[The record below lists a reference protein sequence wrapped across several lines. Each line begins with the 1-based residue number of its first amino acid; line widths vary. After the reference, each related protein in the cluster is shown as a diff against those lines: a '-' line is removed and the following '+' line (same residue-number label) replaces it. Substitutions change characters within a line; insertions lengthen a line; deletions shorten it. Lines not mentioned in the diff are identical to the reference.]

1 MACCHSHSW
10 LLHNT
15 QSLSLW
21 KWRSFTLRFVGTTR
35 RRSSIQSPNSLRFS
49 PLISH
54 KGYCNTFN
62 RSFNSASPGVVSES
76 GDAAA
81 AASYSKSEGV
91 VSRDML
97 LASTLFKREEKTVN
111 SNPSDGRVMLIDGTS
126 IIYRAYYKLLAKLH
140 HGHLSHAD
148 GNGDWVLTIFSA
160 LSLIIDVLM
169 FIPSHV
175 AVVFDHDGVS
185 FGQTCNSSN
194 ESFKGKGL
202 NFRHTLYPAYKSN
215 RPPTPDTI
223 VQGLQYLKAS
233 IKAMSIKVIEV
244 PGVEADDVIG
254 TLAVRSVDSGYKVRV
269 VSPDKDFFQILSPSL
284 RLLRIAPRGFDM
296 VSFGMED
303 FAEKYG
309 SLQPSQFV
317 DVISLVG
324 DKSDN
329 IPGVHGIGNVHAV
342 QLITKF
348 GTLEN
353 LLQCVDQVE
362 EERIRKALI
371 ENADQALL
379 SKNLALL
386 RSDLPL
392 YMVPF
397 ATKDLT
403 FQKPEDNG
411 EKFTS
416 LLTAISA
423 YAEGFS
429 ADPIIRRA
437 FYLWNK
443 LENQNQVT

>member
-1 MACCHSHSW
+1 MASYQSTLVHIHSFWS
-10 LLHNT
+10 
-15 QSLSLW
+15 
-21 KWRSFTLRFVGTTR
+21 SFTCLGR
-35 RRSSIQSPNSLRFS
+35 NSLRTPNIGNYLCNLKRS
-49 PLISH
+49 YVILPSYKLSR
-54 KGYCNTFN
+54 KGYCNLSN
-62 RSFNSASPGVVSES
+62 NAKSSLAGVANATSLNNAIIPSDVLRQ
-76 GDAAA
+76 DAQLNLI
-81 AASYSKSEGV
+81 KC
-91 VSRDML
+91 
-97 LASTLFKREEKTVN
+97 EERALNT
-111 SNPSDGRVMLIDGTS
+111 NPSDGRVMLIDGTS

-160 LSLIIDVLM
+160 LSLIIDVLE

-175 AVVFDHDGVS
+175 AVVFDHDG
-185 FGQTCNSSN
+185 Q
-194 ESFKGKGL
+194 

-233 IKAMSIKVIEV
+233 IKAMSVKVIEV

-254 TLAVRSVDSGYKVRV
+254 TLAARSVDAGYKVRV

-284 RLLRIAPRGFDM
+284 RLLRIAPRGFEM
-296 VSFGMED
+296 VSFGIED

-309 SLQPSQFV
+309 TLNPSQFV

-329 IPGVHGIGNVHAV
+329 IPGVDGIGNVHGV
-342 QLITKF
+342 QLITKY

-353 LLQCVDQVE
+353 LLQCVDEVE

-371 ENADQALL
+371 ANADQAVL

-386 RSDLPL
+386 RSDLPF

-397 ATKDLT
+397 ATGDLA
-403 FQKPEDNG
+403 FKKPEG
-411 EKFTS
+411 LFLHFLF
-416 LLTAISA
+416 LLS
-423 YAEGFS
+423 GFIVIFNTPFLV
-429 ADPIIRRA
+429 APCRLQT
-437 FYLWNK
+437 F
-443 LENQNQVT
+443 